1 MAVHEESPT
10 GVLRAVTAHLASEFG
25 GAVPPTLVAVVVR
38 DAERDLRGQV
48 VPGALGEML
57 HRLAAVRL
65 QELTRDL
72 GSPDRDRG
80 AARSAS
86 STLV

>member
-1 MAVHEESPT
+1 MIVHRESPT
-10 GVLRAVTAHLASEFG
+10 AVLRAVTAHMASEFG
-25 GAVPPTLVAVVVR
+25 GAVPPSLVAAVVR
-38 DAERDLRGQV
+38 EAERDLRGQV

-65 QELTRDL
+65 QELIRNP
-72 GSPDRDRG
+72 GSPEGDR
-80 AARSAS
+80 AAAGSAT

>member
-1 MAVHEESPT
+1 MIVHRESPT
-10 GVLRAVTAHLASEFG
+10 DVLRAVAAHMASEFG
-25 GAVPPTLVAVVVR
+25 GAVPPTLVAAVVR

-48 VPGALGEML
+48 IPGALGEML

-65 QELTRDL
+65 QELTRIPGPPDGDRAGA
-72 GSPDRDRG
+72 GS
-80 AARSAS
+80 ST

>member
-1 MAVHEESPT
+1 MSVHGESPT
-10 GVLRAVTAHLASEFG
+10 GVLLDVTAHMASEFG
-25 GAVPPTLVAVVVR
+25 GALPPTLVTAIVR

-48 VPGALGEML
+48 VPGSLGEML

-65 QELTRDL
+65 QELTRHL
-72 GSPDRDRG
+72 GCPSGDR
-80 AARSAS
+80 AAGRSAT